1 MNGLCSSVPNLIT
14 QKISAKQLSFEGR
27 TVSTAQFCCDQRL
40 LSEVTKSL
48 FDFRF
53 FAVAVTLFFLF
64 FVDIGAFLC
73 KIGIVV
79 NLSKV

>member
-53 FAVAVTLFFLF
+53 LQSLSRYFLF
-64 FVDIGAFLC
+64 FADIGAFLC